1 MRNKITVSIL
11 LLLLLTAASA
21 LFFLATPSVDRTGPP
36 EPRPLAKVDFP
47 EYETR
52 KLSNGLQVYAIQHRE
67 QPVITIRL
75 VISAGAVN
83 DPSDMPGVASF
94 AANLLNQG
102 TMSRSAVQIAEAID
116 QVGGFLEAGADME
129 GTTVTASVLKDDA
142 ALAFE
147 LMTDIVMN
155 PAFDKDEIDRLR
167 LQSLSSL
174 SANMEDPDF
183 IADAVFERVVY
194 GLHPYGHLT
203 GGTLQSIPRIKRE
216 NLAAFHDTYYVPNI
230 SALAIVG
237 DLAAAESFELAEK
250 WFGSWQQKDVPKAPV
265 GQVSELMGRQIV
277 ILNKPDA
284 VQTEIRVG
292 HLNVNR
298 KDPDYFNVLVS
309 SYVLG
314 GSAAGRLNTSLRVK
328 RGLTYGAYATITPR
342 KGPGTFYSVTDT
354 RTEKTAEAVNLVLEE
369 IQTLRGTEVPDQELN
384 DAKSYIIGSFPL
396 SIEVPAD
403 LATRLTT
410 VFLYDLGDD
419 YLATYRDRLAAV
431 SSQDVL
437 RVSRENISTDNI
449 AIVLV
454 GNADAFAKDLERL
467 GTVRVLPMSGL
478 DFNSPQLT
486 R

>member
-1 MRNKITVSIL
+1 
-11 LLLLLTAASA
+11 
-21 LFFLATPSVDRTGPP
+21 
-36 EPRPLAKVDFP
+36 
-47 EYETR
+47 
-52 KLSNGLQVYAIQHRE
+52 
-67 QPVITIRL
+67 
-75 VISAGAVN
+75 
-83 DPSDMPGVASF
+83 
-94 AANLLNQG
+94 
-102 TMSRSAVQIAEAID
+102 
-116 QVGGFLEAGADME
+116 
-129 GTTVTASVLKDDA
+129 
-142 ALAFE
+142 
-147 LMTDIVMN
+147 
-155 PAFDKDEIDRLR
+155 
-167 LQSLSSL
+167 
-174 SANMEDPDF
+174 
-183 IADAVFERVVY
+183 
-194 GLHPYGHLT
+194 
-203 GGTLQSIPRIKRE
+203 
-216 NLAAFHDTYYVPNI
+216 
-230 SALAIVG
+230 
-237 DLAAAESFELAEK
+237 
-250 WFGSWQQKDVPKAPV
+250 
-265 GQVSELMGRQIV
+265 
-277 ILNKPDA
+277 
-284 VQTEIRVG
+284 
-292 HLNVNR
+292 VNR

-478 DFNSPQLT
+478 DLNSPQLT